1 MTKQESFKR
10 RVRDRMAKT
19 GERYGAARRMLLTGG
34 DPAAAHTA
42 GRSAQLVARPRAS
55 EPEMSDAAIQAGT
68 GRTWDEW
75 CNLIDARLGPDPAAR
90 THRALVQVAQ
100 AEGLDS
106 WWAQGVAVSYERIAG
121 LRLPGQRADGS
132 FEVSATRTVRLAV
145 DLRALLL
152 DDDGRR
158 ELFGGLESTMRSR
171 PTSKSLRIGLP
182 EGSLLVTLTSL
193 PDGRTR
199 VNVAHGGLPTQQDA
213 ARWKDF
219 WADWLA
225 AVAAG

>member
-75 CNLIDARLGPDPAAR
+75 CNLIDARLGSRVPL
-90 THRALVQVAQ
+90 HR
-100 AEGLDS
+100 DI
-106 WWAQGVAVSYERIAG
+106 RRRAG
-121 LRLPGQRADGS
+121 RLMHK
-132 FEVSATRTVRLAV
+132 VR
-145 DLRALLL
+145 
-152 DDDGRR
+152 
-158 ELFGGLESTMRSR
+158 
-171 PTSKSLRIGLP
+171 
-182 EGSLLVTLTSL
+182 
-193 PDGRTR
+193 
-199 VNVAHGGLPTQQDA
+199 
-213 ARWKDF
+213 
-219 WADWLA
+219 
-225 AVAAG
+225 